1 MTMLVTENAP
11 TDTSIRILASD
22 GTSYTTLALLE
33 AAGKQPWP
41 ALDPG
46 MNLGKLSVRSLAAGG
61 VTNGSGFNY
70 IINQTKPSAISSM
83 KFVSGGGQER
93 QSGSTKAF
101 GNDLLMVW
109 QLWFA
114 MSVATDILEACFEY

>member
-1 MTMLVTENAP
+1 MTMLVTEATP
-11 TDTSIRILASD
+11 TDTAIRILASD
-22 GTSYTTLALLE
+22 GTSYTTKALLD
-33 AAGKQPWP
+33 AAGKVPWP
-41 ALDPG
+41 GLDPG

-70 IINQTKPSAISSM
+70 IINQTKPGSIATM

-93 QSGSTKAF
+93 QSGSTKSF
-101 GNDLLMVW
+101 GNELSMVW

-114 MSVATDILEACFEY
+114 MSVNTDILEATFEY